1 MPVFKGLL
9 QNQQL
14 QNQLAARRN
23 RLYRLAYA
31 WCNDATISDDL
42 TQEAVTKA
50 LRSLRQLKDPAK
62 LDQWLNGI
70 LINCWRDYF
79 RSRKEN
85 ENIDDYELYDD
96 DTPEKQWIQSDQRQ
110 RIRDAIARL
119 SESQRMVVTLVD
131 IDGASYA
138 DVAETLQ
145 IPIGTVMSR
154 LCRARKT
161 LMQRLQDLK
170 QVTATVNTPY
180 LRRIK

>member
-1 MPVFKGLL
+1 MPVFNGLL
-9 QNQQL
+9 HKQL
-14 QNQLAARRN
+14 DNRLAASRN

-31 WCNDATISDDL
+31 WCNDATVSDDL
-42 TQEAVTKA
+42 TQEAMAKA
-50 LRSLRQLKDPAK
+50 LRNSRQLKDPAK

-70 LINCWRDYF
+70 LINCWRDHY
-79 RSRKEN
+79 RSRKEH
-85 ENIDDYELYDD
+85 ENIDDYELFDD
-96 DTPEKQWIQSDQRQ
+96 DTPEKQWVQSDQRL

-119 SESQRMVVTLVD
+119 PESQRMVVTLVD

-138 DVAETLQ
+138 SVAETLQ

-161 LMQRLQDLK
+161 LMKRLQDLK
-170 QVTATVNTPY
+170 QVTAAVKTPY

>member
-1 MPVFKGLL
+1 MPVFKALL
-9 QNQQL
+9 H
-14 QNQLAARRN
+14 NQLHNRMAASRN

-31 WCNDATISDDL
+31 WCNDATVSDDL
-42 TQEAVTKA
+42 TQEAMTKA
-50 LRSLRQLKDPAK
+50 LRNSRQLKDTAK

-70 LINCWRDYF
+70 LINCWRDYY
-79 RSRKEN
+79 RSRKEYDN
-85 ENIDDYELYDD
+85 VDDYELYDD

-119 SESQRMVVTLVD
+119 PESQRMVVTLVD

-138 DVAETLQ
+138 EVAETLQ

-161 LMQRLQDLK
+161 LMKHLQDLR
-170 QVTATVNTPY
+170 QVTAPVNTPY